1 MTSSAHFAADKTSLV
16 DRLQTTR
23 ERFAEDLRH
32 RANLRSA
39 ALIRA
44 FAEVERERFLGPGP
58 WQIYNP
64 FGAYYWTTPDA
75 DPRHIY
81 HDVLVALDAAR
92 QLNNGQPSGLA
103 FLIEAMELN
112 PDDHVVHLGCGTGY
126 YTAIMAHV
134 VGEAG
139 RVTAV
144 ELDGN
149 LANRASE
156 NLSALRQVA
165 VISADASQYQ
175 FNPADAV
182 LVNAGATNPMPTWL
196 DNLCPAGRLLVPLT
210 ATGWA
215 GRVLKITRRE
225 RWFAA
230 RFIMGINIFNCEGAR
245 DSQEEDRLGE
255 RFRTSDASQVRSL
268 RRETHE
274 VEGSC
279 WFHADGLCLSSNEP
293 S

>member
-1 MTSSAHFAADKTSLV
+1 MTSSAHFAADKSSLM
-16 DRLQTTR
+16 DRLQTTC
-23 ERFAEDLRH
+23 ERFAEDLRY

-39 ALIRA
+39 AVIRA
-44 FAEVERERFLGPGP
+44 FAEVERERFLGLGP

-81 HDVLVALDAAR
+81 HDVFVGLDPAR

-103 FLIEAMELN
+103 FLIEALELESGR
-112 PDDHVVHLGCGTGY
+112 HVVHLGCGTGY
-126 YTAIMAHV
+126 YAAVLAHV
-134 VGEAG
+134 VGETG

-144 ELDGN
+144 ELDRD
-149 LANRASE
+149 LANRATE
-156 NLSALRQVA
+156 NLSALKQVT
-165 VISADASQYQ
+165 VISADASRYQ
-175 FNPADAV
+175 FDPADAV
-182 LVNAGATNPMPTWL
+182 LVNAGATHPVAIWL
-196 DNLCPAGRLLVPLT
+196 DNLRPAGNLLVPLT

-215 GRVLKITRRE
+215 GKVLKIERRE
-225 RWFAA
+225 RSFAA

-245 DSQEEDRLGE
+245 DPQEEERLGE

-274 VEGSC
+274 VEASC
-279 WFHADGLCLSSNEP
+279 WFHADGLCLSSSEP
-293 S
+293 